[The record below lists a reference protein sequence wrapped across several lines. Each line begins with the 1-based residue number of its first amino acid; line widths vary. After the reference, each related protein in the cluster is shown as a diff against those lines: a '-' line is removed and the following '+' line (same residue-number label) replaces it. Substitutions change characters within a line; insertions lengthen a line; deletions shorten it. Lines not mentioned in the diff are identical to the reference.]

1 MKNLDIIRS
10 AVRNSFRNKLRTG
23 LTVVAIFI
31 GAFTLTITNGLG
43 TGINAYI
50 DSTVTSIGSPTVLTV
65 SKTPEETTDNDIAEF
80 DPNST
85 EISGP
90 GAGAP
95 GGGSVEAITSDDLD
109 ELRDV
114 DNVESVEPVRSVSV
128 NYIRFDGGTRY
139 EFSVGSFAPGMT
151 LQLVAGDQPDP
162 DSSELQLALPIDY
175 VDTLG
180 FDDADEA
187 IDQEV
192 VLAVTTANGDRKTVS
207 ATIVGVAEDSLA
219 SSGAGTANAA
229 LTEKLYNVQSTGL
242 SASSK
247 NSFAQATVTF
257 DESLTAE
264 ELSDLRAEL
273 TDLGYDSET
282 TDEQIGA
289 FKSVIDGIILI
300 LNAFAFIA
308 LLAAGF
314 GIVNTLLMSVQE
326 RTREIGLMK
335 AMGLSGRKLFG
346 LFSIEAVFLGFLGSA
361 IGSIGGILVGT
372 TVSSTLA
379 AGLLGDL
386 PGLVLIAFTPSSV
399 LGVMLLIMGIAFV
412 AGTLPASRAARQNP
426 IDALRYE

>member
-1 MKNLDIIRS
+1 MKSIDIIRS

-50 DSTVTSIGSPTVLTV
+50 DSTVTSIGSPTVLAV

-90 GAGAP
+90 GP
-95 GGGSVEAITSDDLD
+95 GGSSVEAITSADLD
-109 ELRDV
+109 ELRDGE
-114 DNVESVEPVRSVSV
+114 NIESVEPVRSV
-128 NYIRFDGGTRY
+128 NIDFIRFEDGTAY
-139 EFSVGSFAPGMT
+139 VFSIGSFVPGMT
-151 LQLVAGDQPDP
+151 LQLIAGEQPDS
-162 DSSELQLALPIDY
+162 DSNDLQLALPVDY
-175 VDTLG
+175 VETLG
-180 FDDADEA
+180 FDDAEGALDH
-187 IDQEV
+187 EV
-192 VLAVTTANGDRKTVS
+192 ELAVTTAIGDRETVS
-207 ATIVGVAEDSLA
+207 ATIVGIAENSLV
-219 SSGAGTANAA
+219 SNGAGTANAA
-229 LTEKLYNVQSTGL
+229 LMDELYDVQSAGSST
-242 SASSK
+242 SSK

-264 ELSDLRAEL
+264 ELIALRAEL

-289 FKSVIDGIILI
+289 FKSVIDGIILV

-346 LFSIEAVFLGFLGSA
+346 LFSFEAVFLGFLGSA
-361 IGSIGGILVGT
+361 IGSIGGILAGT
-372 TVSSTLA
+372 VVSSTLA

-386 PGLVLIAFTPSSV
+386 PGLVLIAFTPGSV
-399 LGVMLLIMGIAFV
+399 LGVMLLIMGIAFI